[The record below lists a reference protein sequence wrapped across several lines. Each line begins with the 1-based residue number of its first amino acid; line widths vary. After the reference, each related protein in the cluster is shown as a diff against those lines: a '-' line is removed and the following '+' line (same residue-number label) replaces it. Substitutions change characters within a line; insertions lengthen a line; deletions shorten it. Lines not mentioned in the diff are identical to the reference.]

1 MPCPYCKSNNI
12 RHSKVHITKPIGSKK
27 NTCLQCNKNFIT
39 HIEQTNNNITQR
51 PYYNYNK

>member
-1 MPCPYCKSNNI
+1 MMCPYCNSKKI
-12 RHSKVHITKPIGSKK
+12 RTLKVHILNPIGGMKHL
-27 NTCLQCNKNFIT
+27 CLECNKNFIT